1 MAERIVISGIGV
13 ISPLGVGRDAFWN
26 GLVEGRPGVSRLDG
40 LDAVPEA
47 YRYAGQVTGLQPEE
61 IIGSKGLKYLNDATR
76 LLLCAAELARR
87 DARLEIAPEL
97 AEDVG
102 VVVASGF
109 SNLGDCVGFYESLL
123 SPGERTNPLRFPN
136 LFINIAGGNL
146 AIRLGVRGLNTTVT
160 NGAASSL
167 DALQHGLTALR
178 CGRARV
184 LLIGGLEVLSPVLL
198 EGFWR
203 AGVLGDTGAPRPF
216 DRRRRGLIPAE
227 GCGVLVLERAEAAQ
241 ARGARVYGEVAGYGS
256 VPVEPSD
263 DESVAT
269 ADAIAE
275 AMRRALGAARAD
287 ARDVDWVAAGA
298 GSSPS
303 GDRAEALALRRV
315 FAAEPHRLRTSAI
328 KSMLGDAGAASGM
341 LQVIACLLAAEHD
354 RVPPT
359 INCDDEDPDCRV
371 PAHVRDRSVAH
382 PVRTAIVNSFDC
394 DRAASLVVRASG
406 SPSR

>member
-26 GLVEGRPGVSRLDG
+26 GLVEGRAGVSRLDG

-97 AEDVG
+97 AEEVG
-102 VVVASGF
+102 VVAASSS
-109 SNLGDCVGFYESLL
+109 SNVGDCVGFYESLL

-160 NGAASSL
+160 NGATSSL

-184 LLIGGLEVLSPVLL
+184 LLVGGLEVLSPVLV

-227 GCGVLVLERAEAAQ
+227 GCGVLVLERAETAQ

-256 VPVEPSD
+256 VPVD
-263 DESVAT
+263 VGDEAVA
-269 ADAIAE
+269 AEEAIAE
-275 AMRRALGAARAD
+275 AMGRALAAAGTSTD
-287 ARDVDWVAAGA
+287 EVDWVAAG
-298 GSSPS
+298 
-303 GDRAEALALRRV
+303 
-315 FAAEPHRLRTSAI
+315 
-328 KSMLGDAGAASGM
+328 
-341 LQVIACLLAAEHD
+341 
-354 RVPPT
+354 
-359 INCDDEDPDCRV
+359 
-371 PAHVRDRSVAH
+371 
-382 PVRTAIVNSFDC
+382 
-394 DRAASLVVRASG
+394 
-406 SPSR
+406 